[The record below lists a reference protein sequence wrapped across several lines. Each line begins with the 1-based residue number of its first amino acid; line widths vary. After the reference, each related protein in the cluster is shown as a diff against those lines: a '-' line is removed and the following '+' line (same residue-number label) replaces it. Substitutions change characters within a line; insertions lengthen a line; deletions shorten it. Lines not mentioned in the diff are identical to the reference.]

1 MTKAPIIEH
10 DTWLYRADGTSRL
23 FSAGELHPGEGWLD
37 EPTSSIDSLSATGTS
52 LEAAQADQKA
62 KFDAAWDEL
71 SAERDLL
78 AEENEN
84 LRAEIADLKA
94 QIAKF
99 DGDGDGDGKPG
110 GRAAKA

>member
-23 FSAGELHPGEGWLD
+23 FAAGELHPNEDWLD
-37 EPTSSIDSLSATGTS
+37 EPATSINPVTATGRG
-52 LEAAQADQKA
+52 LEAVLADQKA
-62 KFDAAWDEL
+62 KFDTAWDEL
-71 SAERDLL
+71 TAERDLL

-84 LRAEIADLKA
+84 LAAAIAELKA
-94 QIAKF
+94 RIAKF
-99 DGDGDGDGKPG
+99 DGDGDGKPG

>member
-23 FSAGELHPGEGWLD
+23 FAAGELHPNEDWLD
-37 EPTSSIDSLSATGTS
+37 EPPTSIGPVSATGTS
-52 LEAAQADQKA
+52 LEAAVADQKA

-71 SAERDLL
+71 AAERDLL

-84 LRAEIADLKA
+84 LKAEIARLTEVV
-94 QIAKF
+94 AKF
-99 DGDGDGDGKPG
+99 DADGDGKPG
-110 GRAAKA
+110 GSVAKTSK